1 MQLAGLKDNV
11 VRIDQALM
19 LFEQMALDDF
29 QSQSL
34 KDKLDRVEAENSQLN
49 A

>member
-11 VRIDQALM
+11 VRIDQVLM